1 VRAGALA
8 ALAVAWAAAAAAQ
21 APAQPPPAQQPAQAA
36 AKADAA
42 SAGPAAASAPAGAEG
57 LAVQWFQ
64 VPLAGGRRLLAAVAR
79 PPGLRSFPAVV
90 ILHGTHGFARE
101 YVTLATDLARAGVIG
116 IAACWFAPGS
126 GVGMRFVTPIGCP
139 GAPPLPKR
147 EDASALDRVDALLD
161 AVGTLPGVK
170 AEKVALFGHSRGA
183 GLALSYALARK
194 KAHAV
199 VLDSGGYPD
208 ELAARAAEL
217 AAPLLVLHGTADRPD
232 DGGSAMTAVA
242 KARAFE
248 AAVTRAGGRVE
259 AKYYAGA
266 GHNALFTDPVQNQD
280 EVERVKAFLARAFK

>member
-1 VRAGALA
+1 MRAGALA
-8 ALAVAWAAAAAAQ
+8 ALSVAWAASAAAQ
-21 APAQPPPAQQPAQAA
+21 APAPTPAQTPAPPP

-79 PPGLRSFPAVV
+79 PPSQRPFPAVV

-116 IAACWFAPGS
+116 IAACWFSPGS
-126 GVGMRFVTPIGCP
+126 GIGMRFVTPLGCP
-139 GAPPLPKR
+139 GAPPLPKPD
-147 EDASALDRVDALLD
+147 DASALDRVDALLD

-199 VLDSGGYPD
+199 VLDSGGYPT

-217 AAPLLVLHGTADRPD
+217 PAPLLILHGTADSPA
-232 DGGSAMTAVA
+232 DGGSALTAVA

-259 AKYYAGA
+259 AKYYTGA

-280 EVERVKAFLARAFK
+280 EVARVKAFLARAFR